1 MTLKIKQIYAASAC
15 LVVCLLAASPC
26 FAQAPEN
33 SEVQKTSD
41 TEPANAGTTTSSQ
54 TAVPPSSSQIQGSTQ
69 KKPELAK
76 KIFRGIDN
84 QVKNAVAFVAGD
96 ASLPP
101 SVDDNASWPFLPAR
115 HKRAVYKIMW
125 NDGQTSSI
133 IPRPDGGFTIVGGD
147 AGGTNLMPVQ
157 GGFAI
162 MGRGGDFGTMTR
174 EPGGGF
180 RIMSAD
186 GTLTSVT
193 PRPGGG
199 YCLSNAQG
207 AMGTVVPGPGGSHY
221 GFGSERNFF
230 SFQIP

>member
-1 MTLKIKQIYAASAC
+1 MTLKYKLTYTISALLVSYLFSAST
-15 LVVCLLAASPC
+15 C
-26 FAQAPEN
+26 FAQSPVNAEQQQTA
-33 SEVQKTSD
+33 SA
-41 TEPANAGTTTSSQ
+41 EPANSPPATPPQS
-54 TAVPPSSSQIQGSTQ
+54 AVPPPSSQIQGSTQ
-69 KKPELAK
+69 KKPKLAN

-84 QVKNAVAFVAGD
+84 QVQNAVSFVAGD
-96 ASLPP
+96 ATLPP

-115 HKRAVYKIMW
+115 HKRAVYKIIW

-147 AGGTNLMPVQ
+147 AGGTNLMPMQ

-186 GTLTSVT
+186 GNYTSVT

-199 YCLSNAQG
+199 YVLSNAQG

-221 GFGSERNFF
+221 SFGSERNFF